1 MGSFDEVVIFKHLR
15 SMNALKENIY
25 AGRRIG
31 PEEAL
36 DLFRW
41 PIIELGMAADFRRR
55 LTAPGGKVGF
65 IIDRIVNFTN
75 VCQASCAFCAFHARA
90 GQIEAYELTLDEILA
105 KVEELAAIGGTQ
117 VMLQGGL
124 HPRHTLDTYIDMVR
138 AVKNRFPEICLHSF
152 SPAELVY
159 IARRSGV
166 SIDEAVHSLKDAG
179 LDSVPGA
186 SDLLVDRIRNR
197 VSPKKITR
205 DDWCQV
211 MDALCRHGLKSSAT
225 MTYGMGETLAERISH
240 LEVVRAVQDRT
251 GILRAFI
258 PWSFSPTHTRLEEIP
273 PATGMDYVRIV
284 AISRIFLD
292 NVTHI
297 QAGWLTE
304 GMKLAQIALT
314 MGANDMGGVLT
325 EEVVVKAAGV
335 INRTNMAELIDVI
348 RDAGRIPVQ
357 RDSNYREIRT
367 FA

>member
-1 MGSFDEVVIFKHLR
+1 MD
-15 SMNALKENIY
+15 ALKKKIY
-25 AGRRIG
+25 DARRIG

-41 PIIELGMAADFRRR
+41 PILELGMAADFRRR
-55 LTAPGGKVGF
+55 LIAPGDKVGF

-75 VCQASCAFCAFHARA
+75 VCEASCAFCAFHARA
-90 GQIEAYELTLDEILA
+90 GRIEAYELTLDEILA
-105 KVEELAAIGGTQ
+105 KVEALAAIGGTQ

-124 HPRHTLDTYIDMVR
+124 HPRHTLETYLAMVR
-138 AVKNRFPEICLHSF
+138 AVKHRFPEIALHSF

-159 IARRSGV
+159 IAHRSGV
-166 SIDEAVHSLKDAG
+166 ALDEAVKSLRDAG

-211 MDALCRHGLKSSAT
+211 MDVLCRHGLKSSAT
-225 MTYGMGETLAERISH
+225 MTYGMGETLAERIDH
-240 LEVVRAVQDRT
+240 LEVVRSVQDRT

-258 PWSFSPTHTRLEEIP
+258 PWSFSPAHTRLEEIP
-273 PATGMDYVRIV
+273 PATGMDYLRIV

-292 NVTHI
+292 NVTHL

-335 INRTNMAELIDVI
+335 INTTNTEEIVDVI
-348 RDAGRIPVQ
+348 RDAGRVPLQ

-367 FA
+367 YS

>member
-1 MGSFDEVVIFKHLR
+1 
-15 SMNALKENIY
+15 MNDLKEKIY
-25 AGRRIG
+25 AGQRIG
-31 PEEAL
+31 PGEAL
-36 DLFRW
+36 ELFRW
-41 PIIELGMAADFRRR
+41 PLIELGMAADFRRR
-55 LTAPGGKVGF
+55 LVAPGDKVGF

-75 VCQASCAFCAFHARA
+75 ICEATCAFCAFHARA
-90 GQIEAYELTLDEILA
+90 GRIEPYELAIDEILA
-105 KVEELAAIGGTQ
+105 KVEELVAIGGTQ

-124 HPRHTLDTYIDMVR
+124 HPRHTLDTYLAMVR
-138 AVKNRFPEICLHSF
+138 AVKGRFPEITLHSF

-166 SIDEAVHSLKDAG
+166 ALDEAIKGLRDAG

-186 SDLLVDRIRNR
+186 SDLLVDRIRER

-205 DDWCQV
+205 DEWCAV

-225 MTYGMGETLAERISH
+225 MTYGMGETLAERIDH
-240 LEVVRAVQDRT
+240 LETVRAVQDRT

-258 PWSFSPTHTRLEEIP
+258 PWSFSPVHTRLEDVP
-273 PATGMDYVRIV
+273 PATGMDYLKVV
-284 AISRIFLD
+284 AVSRIYLD
-292 NVTHI
+292 NVAHL

-335 INRTNMAELIDVI
+335 GNRTNMAELIDVI

-357 RDSNYREIRT
+357 RDSDYREIRT